1 MASASAT
8 AKARPA
14 IKARP
19 AASATAKAP
28 LSTMRAELAELH
40 RRTSQLR
47 PLAPAVTA
55 SQARPKARPAAKAKR
70 ASAVKGIQLR
80 PKSSFRATH
89 PASKG
94 ASASKTASATNMGS
108 KGSHKGGSATDK
120 TGKGASAEAAEWKG
134 CFGLG
139 VDQLLPAHGMPI
151 CSPSYH
157 AARPVKKPR
166 TAEGRVMVSMT
177 TSQAI
182 AWHTQQLEE
191 RRAAMCWCGAAV
203 LCVPCCLCKAVVDG
217 GGVVLGTVDHSP
229 CTDASAPY
237 TPH

>member
-1 MASASAT
+1 
-8 AKARPA
+8 
-14 IKARP
+14 
-19 AASATAKAP
+19 
-28 LSTMRAELAELH
+28 MRAELAELH

-80 PKSSFRATH
+80 PKSCFPVKQASAATASRANQ

-108 KGSHKGGSATDK
+108 KGSHKGASATEK
-120 TGKGASAEAAEWKG
+120 TSKGASALVTAWKG

-139 VDQLLPAHGMPI
+139 YDETLRDAHGVPI
-151 CSPSYH
+151 CSPVYH

-166 TAEGRVMVSMT
+166 TAERRVMVCMT

-203 LCVPCCLCKAVVDG
+203 LCVPCCLCKAVVDN
-217 GGVVLGTVDHSP
+217 GGVLRGTVDHSP

-237 TPH
+237 TPR